1 MDATTLTPTQ
11 TAEALAYQR
20 SLLDLLGSDD
30 PAAVQAGTPA
40 AMRTLVGD
48 AGSALRTRPAP
59 REWSVLECVG
69 HIWDAEVVSS
79 GRYRFILAQ
88 DRPDLPGYDQ
98 DAFADA
104 LHHNELEAEDLLTP
118 FAALRAANVQL
129 WRRTTAEQR
138 ARVGMHRERGP
149 ESYELTFRMIAGH
162 DRFHINQARE
172 ALAAVRARGVSR

>member
-1 MDATTLTPTQ
+1 MDASSLTPTQ
-11 TAEALAYQR
+11 TADALAYQR
-20 SLLDLLGSDD
+20 SLLALLGADD

-40 AMRTLVGD
+40 TLRTLVED
-48 AGSALRTRPAP
+48 AGPALRLRPEP
-59 REWSVLECVG
+59 REWSVLECIG

-104 LHHNELEAEDLLTP
+104 LRHNELEAEDLLRP

-129 WRRTTAEQR
+129 WRRTTTEQR
-138 ARVGMHRERGP
+138 VRVGMHRERGP

-162 DRFHINQARE
+162 DRFHVNQARE
-172 ALAAVRARGVSR
+172 TLAAVRSGGPSR